1 MDLVTEKCAFDSL
14 KYLNENVIVLRGFSN
29 SCGYENLE
37 LAYMIGSNKFMEI
50 FEDNNVRF
58 NQINKFHQDLAL
70 VYLNDKKYQEKI
82 LKKIRKSKETIYKE
96 FDENDINYYK
106 TDANFILMESTKSQ
120 EDIVKECETNNIII
134 EHENAFYDNYWSL
147 PLSTEV
153 INKRIVD
160 IITSKF

>member
-1 MDLVTEKCAFDSL
+1 MPDYNC
-14 KYLNENVIVLRGFSN
+14 N
-29 SCGYENLE
+29 SCNYLTIYKPNYLRHLKSRKHLIKKGELE
-37 LAYMIGSNKFMEI
+37 VSLISESVLTKNEHKMNKNE
-50 FEDNNVRF
+50 
-58 NQINKFHQDLAL
+58 
-70 VYLNDKKYQEKI
+70 QEKI

-120 EDIVKECETNNIII
+120 EDIVKECETNNINI